1 MYPPPFEYI
10 APDTI
15 EEALQIVA
23 QYGDDCKVLSGGM
36 SLIPLMKLRFASPE
50 VIVDINRIQGLD
62 YLNEE
67 GGGLR
72 VGALVRYRTLVRS
85 DLLKQRYQCAADCA
99 PQVADPVVR
108 NRGTLVGSLCH
119 ADPQGDW
126 GAVMLAMNGSVIAR
140 SAANGDREIP
150 VDQFIVGPFQNSL
163 NPGEIGVEARIP
175 NQGERSFGKYLKL
188 ERKVGDFATAGVA
201 VSIGW
206 TGGSIS
212 HAGIALTGV
221 GAANIKATSAES
233 VLMGSSLNQGTIE
246 EAARQAA
253 SSCDPKSDHRGSG
266 EYKREIVRVFTVRAL
281 SAAAGLRAA

>member
-15 EEALQIVA
+15 EEALQVVA
-23 QYGDDCKVLSGGM
+23 QYGDECKVLSGGM
-36 SLIPLMKLRFASPE
+36 SLIPLMKLRFASPA
-50 VIVDINRIQGLD
+50 VIVDLNRIQGLD
-62 YLNEE
+62 YINEE
-67 GGGLR
+67 AGGLR
-72 VGALVRYRTLVRS
+72 VGALTRYRSLVRS
-85 DLLKQRYQCAADCA
+85 DLLKSRYQCAADCA

-140 SAANGDREIP
+140 STGGTREVP
-150 VDQFIVGPFQNSL
+150 VEQLIIGPFQNSL
-163 NPGEIGVEARIP
+163 QPGEIGVEARIP
-175 NQGERSFGKYLKL
+175 SQGERSFGKYMKL
-188 ERKVGDFATAGVA
+188 ERKVGDFATVGVA

-206 TGGSIS
+206 SGGSIS
-212 HAGIALTGV
+212 QAGIALTGV
-221 GAANIKATSAES
+221 GAQNIKCTSAES
-233 VLMGSSLNQGTIE
+233 ALMGSSLNQGTIE

-253 SSCDPKSDHRGSG
+253 GACDPKTDHRGSS
-266 EYKREIVRVFTVRAL
+266 EYKREMVRVFTVRAL

>member
-1 MYPPPFEYI
+1 MYPPPFEYV
-10 APDTI
+10 APDTL

-23 QYGDDCKVLSGGM
+23 QYGDECKVLSGGM
-36 SLIPLMKLRFASPE
+36 SLIPLMKLRFASPQL
-50 VIVDINRIQGLD
+50 IVDINRIQGLD

-72 VGALVRYRTLVRS
+72 VGALTRYRALVRS
-85 DLLKQRYQCAADCA
+85 DLLKSRYLCMASCA

-108 NRGTLVGSLCH
+108 NRGTLVGSICH

-126 GAVMLAMNGSVIAR
+126 GAVMLAMNGSILAKSV
-140 SAANGDREIP
+140 SGEREIP
-150 VDQFIVGPFQNSL
+150 VSQFIVGPFQNSL
-163 NPGEIGVEARIP
+163 NPGEIGIEVRVP
-175 NQGERSFGKYLKL
+175 SQGERSFGQYLKL

-206 TGGSIS
+206 NGGSIS

-221 GAANIKATSAES
+221 GSANIKASSAES
-233 VLMGSSLNQGTIE
+233 VLMGGSLNQGTIE

-253 SSCDPKSDHRGSG
+253 GACDPKTDHRGSS
-266 EYKREIVRVFTVRAL
+266 EYKREIIRVYVVRAL

>member
-36 SLIPLMKLRFASPE
+36 SLIPLMKLRFASPA
-50 VIVDINRIQGLD
+50 VIVDINRIQGLN
-62 YLNEE
+62 YINEE

-72 VGALVRYRTLVRS
+72 VGALTRYRTLVRS
-85 DLLKQRYQCAADCA
+85 DLLKARYGCAADCA
-99 PQVADPVVR
+99 PQVADPLVR

-126 GAVMLAMNGSVIAR
+126 GAVMLAMNGSVVAR
-140 SAANGDREIP
+140 SVSGTREIP
-150 VDQFIVGPFQNSL
+150 VDQFIIGPFQNSL
-163 NPGEIGVEARIP
+163 QTGEIGIEARIP
-175 NQGERSFGKYLKL
+175 SQGERSFGKYMKL

-206 TGGSIS
+206 SGGSIS

-221 GAANIKATSAES
+221 AAQNIKATSAES

>member
-1 MYPPPFEYI
+1 MYPPPFEYV

-15 EEALQIVA
+15 EEALAIVA
-23 QYGDDCKVLSGGM
+23 QYGDECKVLSGGM
-36 SLIPLMKLRFASPE
+36 SLIPLMKLRFASPA
-50 VIVDINRIQGLD
+50 VIVDINRIKGLD
-62 YLNEE
+62 YINED
-67 GGGLR
+67 GGGLK
-72 VGALVRYRTLVRS
+72 VGALTRYRSLVRS
-85 DLLKQRYQCAADCA
+85 DVLKARYMCAADVA
-99 PQVADPVVR
+99 PQVADPIVR

-126 GAVMLAMNGSVIAR
+126 GAVMLAMGGSVVAR
-140 SAANGDREIP
+140 SQSGTREVP
-150 VDQFIVGPFQNSL
+150 VEQLIVGPFQNSL
-163 NPGEIGVEARIP
+163 NPGEIGIEARIP
-175 NQGERSFGKYLKL
+175 SQGERSFGKYMKL

-206 TGGSIS
+206 SGGSIS

>member
-10 APDTI
+10 APDTL
-15 EEALQIVA
+15 EEALQVVA

-36 SLIPLMKLRFASPE
+36 SLIPLMKLRFASPS
-50 VIVDINRIQGLD
+50 VIVDINRIPGLN
-62 YLNEE
+62 YINEE

-72 VGALVRYRTLVRS
+72 VGALTRYRTLVRS
-85 DLLKQRYQCAADCA
+85 DLLKARYQCAADAA
-99 PQVADPVVR
+99 PQVADPIVR

-126 GAVMLAMNGSVIAR
+126 GAVMLAMNGSVVAR
-140 SAANGDREIP
+140 SLSGTREIP

-163 NPGEIGVEARIP
+163 QPGEIGVEARIP
-175 NQGERSFGKYLKL
+175 SQGERSFGKYMKL

-206 TGGSIS
+206 SGGSIS

-221 GAANIKATSAES
+221 GAQNIKCTGAES
-233 VLMGSSLNQGTIE
+233 ALMGSSLNQGTIE

-253 SSCDPKSDHRGSG
+253 GACDPKSDHRGSS

>member
-15 EEALQIVA
+15 EEALAVVA
-23 QYGDDCKVLSGGM
+23 EYGDECKVLSGGM
-36 SLIPLMKLRFASPE
+36 SLIPLMKLRFASPA

-62 YLNEE
+62 YINEE

-72 VGALVRYRTLVRS
+72 VGALTRYRALVRS
-85 DLLKQRYQCAADCA
+85 DLLKARYMCMAACV

-108 NRGTLVGSLCH
+108 NRGTLVGSVCH
-119 ADPQGDW
+119 ADPQGDL
-126 GAVMLAMNGSVIAR
+126 GAVMLAMNGSIVAR
-140 SAANGDREIP
+140 SQSGTREIP
-150 VDQFIVGPFQNSL
+150 ADQFIVGPFQNSL
-163 NPGEIGVEARIP
+163 NPGEIGVEARVP
-175 NQGERSFGKYLKL
+175 SQGERSFGTYLKL

-206 TGGSIS
+206 SGGGIS

-221 GAANIKATSAES
+221 GPANIKATSAEQA
-233 VLMGSSLNQGTIE
+233 LMGGNLNQGTIE

-253 SSCDPKSDHRGSG
+253 GAADPKSDHRGSA
-266 EYKREIVRVFTVRAL
+266 EYKREIVRVYTVRAL
-281 SAAAGLRAA
+281 SQAAGLRAA

>member
-1 MYPPPFEYI
+1 MYPPPFEYV

-15 EEALQIVA
+15 EEALALIA
-23 QYGDDCKVLSGGM
+23 QYGEDAKVLSGGM
-36 SLIPLMKLRFASPE
+36 SLIPLMKLRFASPA
-50 VIVDINRIQGLD
+50 VIVDINRIQGMD
-62 YLNEE
+62 YITEE
-67 GGGLR
+67 AGGLR
-72 VGALVRYRTLVRS
+72 IGGLTRYRTLVRS
-85 DLLKQRYQCAADCA
+85 DLLKARYMCMASCG
-99 PQVADPVVR
+99 PQVADPLVR

-126 GAVMLAMNGSVIAR
+126 GACMLAMNGSIVAR
-140 SAANGDREIP
+140 STTGTREIP
-150 VDQFIVGPFQNSL
+150 IDQFIVGPFQNSL
-163 NPGEIGVEARIP
+163 NPGEMGVEVKVP
-175 NQGERSFGKYLKL
+175 SQGERSFGQYLKL

-221 GAANIKATSAES
+221 ASANIRASGAEAA
-233 VLMGSSLNQGTIE
+233 LMGGSLNQGTIA

-253 SSCDPKSDHRGSG
+253 GACDPKTDHRGSS
-266 EYKREIVRVFTVRAL
+266 EYKREIIRVYTERAL

>member
-1 MYPPPFEYI
+1 MYPPPFEYV

-15 EEALQIVA
+15 EEALAIVA
-23 QYGDDCKVLSGGM
+23 QYGDECKVLSGGM
-36 SLIPLMKLRFASPE
+36 SLIPLMKLRFASPA
-50 VIVDINRIQGLD
+50 VIVDINRIKGLD
-62 YLNEE
+62 YINED

-72 VGALVRYRTLVRS
+72 VGALTRYRTLVRS
-85 DLLKQRYQCAADCA
+85 DVLKARYMCAADAA
-99 PQVADPVVR
+99 PQVADPIVR

-126 GAVMLAMNGSVIAR
+126 GAVMLAMNGSIVAR
-140 SAANGDREIP
+140 SQSGTREIP

-175 NQGERSFGKYLKL
+175 SQGERSFGKYMKL

-206 TGGSIS
+206 SGGSIS

-221 GAANIKATSAES
+221 AAANIKATAAES

-266 EYKREIVRVFTVRAL
+266 EYKREIIRVYTVRAL

>member
-1 MYPPPFEYI
+1 MYPPPFEYV
-10 APDTI
+10 APDTL

-23 QYGDDCKVLSGGM
+23 QYGDECKVLSGGM
-36 SLIPLMKLRFASPE
+36 SLIPLMKLRFASPQL
-50 VIVDINRIQGLD
+50 IVDINRIQGLD

-72 VGALVRYRTLVRS
+72 VGALTRYRALVRS
-85 DLLKQRYQCAADCA
+85 DLLKSRYLCMASCA

-126 GAVMLAMNGSVIAR
+126 GACMLAMNGSILAK
-140 SAANGDREIP
+140 SLSGEREIP
-150 VDQFIVGPFQNSL
+150 IDQFIMGPFQNSL
-163 NPGEIGVEARIP
+163 NPGEIGIECRVP
-175 NQGERSFGKYLKL
+175 SQGERSFGQYLKL

-221 GAANIKATSAES
+221 GSANIKCTGAES
-233 VLMGSSLNQGTIE
+233 ALMGGSLNAGSIA

-253 SSCDPKSDHRGSG
+253 GACDPKTDHRGSG
-266 EYKREIVRVFTVRAL
+266 EYKREIIRVYTERAL
-281 SAAAGLRAA
+281 SAAAGVRAA

>member
-10 APDTI
+10 APDTL
-15 EEALQIVA
+15 EEAMQVVA

-36 SLIPLMKLRFASPE
+36 SLIPLMKLRFASPAI
-50 VIVDINRIQGLD
+50 IVDINRIQGLD
-62 YLNEE
+62 YINEE

-72 VGALVRYRTLVRS
+72 VGALTRYRSLVRS
-85 DLLKQRYQCAADCA
+85 DLLKARYQCAADAA
-99 PQVADPVVR
+99 PQVADPIVR

-126 GAVMLAMNGSVIAR
+126 GAVMLAMNGSIVAR
-140 SAANGDREIP
+140 SVSGTREIP
-150 VDQFIVGPFQNSL
+150 IDQFIVGPFQNSL
-163 NPGEIGVEARIP
+163 QTGEIGVEARIP
-175 NQGERSFGKYLKL
+175 SQGERSFGKYMKL

-206 TGGSIS
+206 SGGSIS

>member
-23 QYGDDCKVLSGGM
+23 EYGDECKVLSGGM
-36 SLIPLMKLRFASPE
+36 SLIPLMKLRFASPA

-62 YLNEE
+62 YLTEE
-67 GGGLR
+67 AGGLR
-72 VGALVRYRTLVRS
+72 VGALTRYRALVRS
-85 DLLKQRYQCAADCA
+85 DVLKARYQCAASAA
-99 PQVADPVVR
+99 PQVADPIVR

-140 SAANGDREIP
+140 SASGGEREIP
-150 VDQFIVGPFQNSL
+150 VASLITGPFQNSL

-175 NQGERSFGKYLKL
+175 SQGERSFGQYLKL

-206 TGGSIS
+206 SGGSIS

-221 GAANIKATSAES
+221 GAANIKCSGAES
-233 VLMGSSLNQGTIE
+233 TLMGASLNQGTIE

-253 SSCDPKSDHRGSG
+253 GACDPKSDHRGSG
-266 EYKREIVRVFTVRAL
+266 EYKREIVRVYTVRAL